1 MATNSVACGRRAQC
15 FDGGRRAGWRCL
27 LEARAEPLRR
37 TCSLPASG
45 SSSLAAGAADA
56 TPKGW
61 GMDSVARAGAAGGA
75 PRAVAGQ
82 HFASGHVQA
91 MPVRQHAHR
100 RGAKEGGSRVGW
112 RESEMSSRK
121 SPGETPVWKLS
132 RRAHRRLQAGAEL
145 QPTQEH
151 RVATPWQPGAA
162 LSSGIW
168 RWSRFAFVGRLGWRS
183 GSSTRRATAALT

>member
-1 MATNSVACGRRAQC
+1 M
-15 FDGGRRAGWRCL
+15 
-27 LEARAEPLRR
+27 R

-45 SSSLAAGAADA
+45 SSSLVAGASGAQ
-56 TPKGW
+56 PRRGW
-61 GMDSVARAGAAGGA
+61 GMDSAAPARAPGEVLRAA
-75 PRAVAGQ
+75 VHQ

-100 RGAKEGGSRVGW
+100 CGAKEGGSRVAW

-151 RVATPWQPGAA
+151 RLTTQWQPGAA
-162 LSSGIW
+162 L
-168 RWSRFAFVGRLGWRS
+168 
-183 GSSTRRATAALT
+183 